1 MIIKMAPSILS
12 ADFCNLGKDIAE
24 VQAGGADYLHV
35 DVMDGVFVPNISI
48 GIPVVKS
55 IRKRTDMLL
64 DVHLMITKPHRYV
77 TRFCEAGADL
87 VVFHVEA
94 DEPQDLFDAIAAVRE
109 CGRKVGL
116 ALKPKT
122 PAEVVFPY
130 LPLLDLLLVMTVEP
144 GFGGQKFMADML
156 PKIQTLRS
164 VIHSNSFN
172 CELEVD
178 GGIDAHTSPLVKTAG
193 ANVLVAGSAVFRE
206 ADRELAIEAIR
217 SAE

>member
-1 MIIKMAPSILS
+1 MIKIAPSILS
-12 ADFCNLGKDIAE
+12 ADFCMLGDDIRQ

-48 GIPVVKS
+48 GLPVLKS
-55 IRKRTDMLL
+55 VRKHTDMLL

-77 TRFCEAGADL
+77 EQFCQAGADL

-94 DEPQDLFDAIAAVRE
+94 DEPQDLLDAIETVRR
-109 CGRKVGL
+109 CGKKVGL
-116 ALKPKT
+116 SLKPKT

-130 LPLLDLLLVMTVEP
+130 LSMLDLVLVMTVEP

-156 PKIQTLRS
+156 QKIQTLRTF
-164 VIHSNSFN
+164 IEQNTLD

-178 GGIDAHTSPLVKTAG
+178 GGIDVQTSPLVKKAG

-206 ADRELAIEAIR
+206 HDRAAAIR
-217 SAE
+217 AIREA